1 MTRTWT
7 SRQRVEAAL
16 NFEEPDRVPIDLTIT
31 LNAYRNLR
39 EYLGL
44 PPEENIRADRFYEVE
59 PALDVLEALGIDVT
73 FVKLRG
79 PRNWQA
85 PPPTPDG
92 IMFDEWGVGRRRVEV
107 SPGVFLLEVVYSP
120 FADKDPSEI
129 DLDAYP
135 WPDPHDP
142 GRTEGLAEHAR
153 SLYENTDL
161 ALMGRFGGTIM
172 EQAAFL
178 RGYEQW
184 LMDLAL
190 YPDFARDLM
199 NRIADIQIALDEA
212 GLRAAGP
219 YLSIFKL
226 SGEDLG
232 MQDRPLFSPRV
243 WQKILRP
250 ILSRRWRAARAVLDE
265 VAPHVKL
272 MLHSD
277 GSIRSFLPD
286 LIEDGVDMID
296 PVQVSCAGM
305 EPDGLKR
312 DFGNRLAFHG
322 AIDTQHVL
330 PFGTPE
336 EVAAHVRDIIRA
348 LVPGGGFILAPV
360 HNVQAD
366 VPPQNLVAMCEA
378 ARKYGQYPIAAD

>member
-1 MTRTWT
+1 MTTTWT
-7 SRQRVEAAL
+7 SRRRVEAAL
-16 NFEEPDRVPIDLTIT
+16 NFEEPDRVPLDMTIT

-39 EYLGL
+39 DYLGL
-44 PPEENIRADRFYEVE
+44 PPEEAIRADRFYEVE

-73 FVKLRG
+73 FVKLRA
-79 PRNWQA
+79 PQNWAA
-85 PPPTPDG
+85 PPPTADG
-92 IMFDEWGVGRRRVEV
+92 VSFDEWGVGRRRVEL
-107 SPGVFLLEVVYSP
+107 SPGVYLLEVVHSP
-120 FADKDPSEI
+120 FIDEEPLEI

-142 GRTEGLAEHAR
+142 GRTAGLADDAR
-153 SLYENTDL
+153 RLYEQTDL

-212 GLRAAGP
+212 GLRAAGR

-232 MQDRPLFSPRV
+232 MQDRPLFSPAIWRDV
-243 WQKILRP
+243 LRP
-250 ILSRRWRAARAVLDE
+250 ILARRWKAARAVLDE

-277 GSIRSFLPD
+277 GSIRRFLPD
-286 LIEDGVDMID
+286 LIEDGVNMID
-296 PVQVSCAGM
+296 PVQVSCKGM
-305 EPDGLKR
+305 EPEGLKQ
-312 DFGNRLAFHG
+312 DFGDRLAFHG
-322 AIDTQHVL
+322 AVDTQHVL

-336 EVAAHVRDIIRA
+336 EVAGHVREIIRA
-348 LVPGGGFILAPV
+348 LAPGGGLILAPV

-366 VPPQNLVAMCEA
+366 VPPENLVAMAEA
-378 ARKYGQYPIAAD
+378 AREYGRYPIT

>member
-1 MTRTWT
+1 MTGNWT
-7 SRQRVEAAL
+7 SRRRVEVAL
-16 NFEEPDRVPIDLTIT
+16 NHEEPDRVPLDLTIT
-31 LNAYRNLR
+31 LHAYTALR

-44 PPEENIRADRFYEVE
+44 PAEPDVRADRFFEVQ
-59 PALDVLEALGIDVT
+59 PSLDVLDALGVDVT

-85 PPPTPDG
+85 PPAAG
-92 IMFDEWGVGRRRVEV
+92 GVSFDEWGVGRRQVEV
-107 SPGVFLLEVVYSP
+107 APGVHLLEVVHSP
-120 FADKDPSEI
+120 LDGQDPSAI

-142 GRTEGLAEHAR
+142 GRVEGLEEEAR
-153 SLYENTDL
+153 RLYEETDL

-178 RGYEQW
+178 RGYQTW
-184 LMDLAL
+184 LMDLVL
-190 YPDFARDLM
+190 YPGFAADLL

-212 GLRAAGP
+212 GLRAAGRS
-219 YLSIFKL
+219 LSIFKL

-243 WQKILRP
+243 WQNVLRP
-250 ILSRRWRAARAVLDE
+250 VLARRWRAARAVLDE

-277 GSIRSFLPD
+277 GAIRRFLPD
-286 LIEDGVDMID
+286 LIEDGVDLID

-305 EPDGLKR
+305 EPAGLKR
-312 DFGNRLAFHG
+312 DFGDRLAFHG
-322 AIDTQHVL
+322 AIDTQEVL

-336 EVAAHVRDIIRA
+336 AVAAHTREMIRA
-348 LVPGGGFILAPV
+348 LAPGGGYILAPV

-366 VPPQNLVAMCEA
+366 VPPQNLVAMAEA
-378 ARKYGQYPIAAD
+378 ARAAGRYPIR